1 MTNGA
6 SVSSGKMATH
16 MVLKLLITIE
26 DKTMSKLD
34 VPPIH
39 PGDHLAEFLEEFDL
53 SQYRLAKEIDVSP
66 RRINEI
72 IHGKRSVTAD
82 TALRLSRFFNTT
94 PEFWMNLQSR
104 FELESERERL
114 EPVLYEIHPVVM
126 TA

>member
-1 MTNGA
+1 
-6 SVSSGKMATH
+6 
-16 MVLKLLITIE
+16 
-26 DKTMSKLD
+26 MSELD
-34 VPPIH
+34 IPPIH
-39 PGDHLAEFLEEFDL
+39 PGEHLAEFLEEFNI
-53 SQYRLAKEIDVSP
+53 SQYRLAKEIDVPP

-82 TALRLSRFFNTT
+82 SALRLSRFFNTT

-114 EPVLYEIHPVVM
+114 ELVLHGIHPIAM